1 MLPPRHRLAAP
12 VLRQVVA
19 SEAAWRAAGAEGGML
34 SCEPRPP
41 VAGCSLGLVLLKGL
55 PAGIELFSCVRLQPP
70 GQQEL
75 EG

>member
-1 MLPPRHRLAAP
+1 
-12 VLRQVVA
+12 
-19 SEAAWRAAGAEGGML
+19 ML